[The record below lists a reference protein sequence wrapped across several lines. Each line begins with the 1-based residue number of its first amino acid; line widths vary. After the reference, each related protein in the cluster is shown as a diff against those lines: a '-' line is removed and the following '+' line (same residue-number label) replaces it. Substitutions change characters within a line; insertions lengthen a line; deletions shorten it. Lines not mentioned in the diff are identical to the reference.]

1 MKLIIQIPALNEEAT
16 LAKTIADLPKK
27 IQGIDKI
34 EILLINDG
42 SVDKTVEIAKKA
54 GVNYIVN
61 FSKTQGLAR
70 AFQAGLDACLK
81 LGADI
86 IVNTDADNQYEGS
99 DIKKLV
105 GPILKGEADIVVGDR
120 VIKDLKHFSPIKRF
134 LQLTGSWVV
143 RNLSGT
149 DVPDATSG
157 FRAYSRKAALKLN
170 IVSEF
175 TYTLETIIQAG
186 KKRMTIAHVPI
197 KAYKVERQSR
207 LFKSTYNYIKRSGIS
222 LLRIYTMY
230 EPLKVFFYIG
240 LFLASA
246 GALLFFRFLW
256 FYFFTSEGSGH
267 VQSLLIGIALL
278 IVGVQIFLIGLVS
291 DLIACNRKLIEQV
304 LVRLKSEELNGDQ
317 LIEITKVKPI
327 KADKRKQ

>member
-105 GPILKGEADIVVGDR
+105 GPILKGEADIVVGVVDADR
-120 VIKDLKHFSPIKRF
+120 I
-134 LQLTGSWVV
+134 
-143 RNLSGT
+143 
-149 DVPDATSG
+149 
-157 FRAYSRKAALKLN
+157 
-170 IVSEF
+170 
-175 TYTLETIIQAG
+175 
-186 KKRMTIAHVPI
+186 
-197 KAYKVERQSR
+197 
-207 LFKSTYNYIKRSGIS
+207 
-222 LLRIYTMY
+222 LR
-230 EPLKVFFYIG
+230 V
-240 LFLASA
+240 A
-246 GALLFFRFLW
+246 
-256 FYFFTSEGSGH
+256 
-267 VQSLLIGIALL
+267 V
-278 IVGVQIFLIGLVS
+278 
-291 DLIACNRKLIEQV
+291 
-304 LVRLKSEELNGDQ
+304 
-317 LIEITKVKPI
+317 
-327 KADKRKQ
+327 